1 MSPARLAYP
10 IAVGLAEGGWL
21 TVLYLLV
28 DAVARVPPTLGLA
41 AFALVAAGTCLLA
54 DRIDRLAPTRVMV
67 IAGLIVGG
75 GLLGLIAAAVLTV
88 VSGTGSDIGPTGDP
102 GAVLLG
108 LAALRGF
115 IRAGALRDPDEAAR
129 PFLLG
134 LLGLSAMWIAGGVL
148 VEPMR
153 SAFRAAAIVPTLGFI
168 VGAVAS
174 TGLARSAIA
183 AAGADFDPRSNR
195 AWSVALVGLAVALG
209 VAALPLGTAAERL
222 MAAVIAWPVSLPLL
236 IFLAIVA
243 RLLIPSRGGM
253 LRRAGTYTLGPL
265 IALGVLALAAIVLPP
280 PAKVPGAE
288 EASGSGVNSAEPTT
302 PVFDVALAVLAIVV
316 VAAVLL
322 YLARAWRMNA
332 DGNDRLRGGDLRGRL
347 RDTSDT
353 DPDGGWGIG
362 RRLRAL
368 ARRGRPTDAVTA
380 YLAVLRSLE
389 AHEGLERGPDE
400 TPAAHARRLHDIG
413 AGSLELDLLAADF
426 ELARW
431 GGRAISRAEDR
442 RAIGRWERLRSRFAD
457 RPQEG

>member
-1 MSPARLAYP
+1 MSLASLAYP
-10 IAVGLAEGGWL
+10 VAVGLAEGGWL

-28 DAVARVPPTLGLA
+28 DAVARVPPTLGFA
-41 AFALVAAGTCLLA
+41 AFALVAAATCLLA

-67 IAGLIVGG
+67 IVGLIVGG
-75 GLLGLIAAAVLTV
+75 GLLGLVAAAVLNV
-88 VSGTGSDIGPTGDP
+88 VSGAGSDIGPAGDP
-102 GAVLLG
+102 GSVLLG

-134 LLGLSAMWIAGGVL
+134 LLGLSAMWIVGGVL

-153 SAFRAAAIVPTLGFI
+153 TAFRAAAIVPTLGFI

-195 AWSVALVGLAVALG
+195 AWSVALFGLAIALG
-209 VAALPLGTAAERL
+209 LAALPLGTAAERL
-222 MAAVIAWPVSLPLL
+222 MAAIIAWPVSLPLL

-288 EASGSGVNSAEPTT
+288 EASASGTNAAEPTT
-302 PVFDVALAVLAIVV
+302 PVFDVALAVLAIVI

-332 DGNDRLRGGDLRGRL
+332 EATDRLRGGDLRGRL

-353 DPDGGWGIG
+353 DPDERLGDRTTAARPGSTRSAHRRGRCLSGCAAITRGARGPGARLRRDPGGPRPTASRHRGGHPRAGPAG
-362 RRLRAL
+362 RRLRARPVGRPDDQPGRGSPGDRSL
-368 ARRGRPTDAVTA
+368 GASPVTARRP
-380 YLAVLRSLE
+380 S
-389 AHEGLERGPDE
+389 
-400 TPAAHARRLHDIG
+400 
-413 AGSLELDLLAADF
+413 
-426 ELARW
+426 
-431 GGRAISRAEDR
+431 
-442 RAIGRWERLRSRFAD
+442 
-457 RPQEG
+457 